1 MESDMTDIRQAR
13 ILVLATDGFEQS
25 ELLVPVEQLRAKGAT
40 VHVAAPEK
48 TREPGHITAWN
59 GEAQPEDWGEK
70 VKVDRKLAEAKAED
84 YDAIVLPGGQIN
96 PDKLRLEPQAI
107 ALIQSFAASGKVVA
121 AICHAPWL
129 LVEAG
134 LAKGR
139 RMTSFAS
146 IKTDVENA
154 GATWLDEQVVTDHG
168 IVTSRSPKDLDAFVA
183 KIVEEV
189 GEGSHGDR
197 RAA

>member
-1 MESDMTDIRQAR
+1 MPDIRQAK

-40 VHVAAPEK
+40 VHVVAPER
-48 TREPGHITAWN
+48 TQQPGKIVAWD
-59 GEAQPEDWGEK
+59 GEASPPNWGEV
-70 VKVDRKLAEAKAED
+70 VKVDKALSAVKAAD

-96 PDKLRLEPQAI
+96 PDKLRGEKQAI
-107 ALIQSFAASGKVVA
+107 ALIQDFARSGKVVA

-146 IKTDVENA
+146 IQTDVKNG
-154 GATWLDEQVVTDHG
+154 GANWVDEQAVSDKG

-183 KIVEEV
+183 KIVEEI
-189 GEGSHGDR
+189 GEGNHGDR
-197 RAA
+197 LAA